1 MNRPALTRG
10 FTLVELVLV
19 IALSGVIVVVIS
31 TVFAHPLQGL
41 MDQSRR
47 GVLVEQAAGA
57 MNRLTRDVRLAIP
70 NSLRAS
76 ADGQAV
82 ELMLIQSAARYRP
95 NRTDTDGL
103 RFSTDLKGTCG
114 SSTLDTRCDEV
125 QLLDGSVDTAGAL
138 WMVMYNIGAE
148 SGGVPVPGSNV
159 WAPANPGVIT
169 PTGTTFTQLSG
180 PPPGESLIT
189 LGNLPVGGFRFAY
202 ASPQYRMYMAQSV
215 VGYRCE
221 NNQLIRYSYNTLYSA
236 IPSVPPAGSNP
247 EPLASNVDCS
257 KTNFTYQ
264 VGSTQRGGL
273 LSLTLQISIG
283 NESFNLLQQVHV
295 DNAP

>member
-1 MNRPALTRG
+1 MNRPTRPRG

-19 IALSGVIVVVIS
+19 IALSGIIVVVIS

-41 MDQSRR
+41 LDQSRR
-47 GVLVEQAAGA
+47 GTLVEQAAGA
-57 MNRLTRDVRLAIP
+57 MNRLTRDVRLAVP

-76 ADGQAV
+76 ADGKAV

-95 NRTDTDGL
+95 NRTDTDGV
-103 RFSTDLKGTCG
+103 RFSTDPAGTCG
-114 SSTLDTRCDEV
+114 SSTIDTRCDEV
-125 QLLDGSVDTAGAL
+125 QMLDGAFNPTGAL

-148 SGGVPVPGSNV
+148 SGGAPVPGSNV

-169 PTGTTFTQLSG
+169 PTGTTFSLLPG
-180 PPPGESLIT
+180 APIGESRVAV
-189 LGNLPVGGFRFAY
+189 GNLPVGGFRFAY
-202 ASPQYRMYMAQSV
+202 ASPQFRLYMAQSV

-221 NNQLIRYSYNTLYSA
+221 NNQLLRYSYSTLFSA
-236 IPSVPPAGSNP
+236 IPSGPPPGSNP
-247 EPLASNVDCS
+247 EPLATNVDCS

-273 LSLTLQISIG
+273 LSLTLQVSIG